1 MLGTLMFVSKIIME
15 AVPNVHF
22 LGTLIVVYT
31 LVYRVEALIPI
42 YVFVA
47 ITGVYSG
54 FAVWWMPYLY
64 IWTLLWGLVMLVPK
78 RLPLKYLAPV
88 CVALSCL
95 HGLAFGALYAPMQAL
110 FYGMDMTA
118 TLAWIASG
126 FPFDVMHA
134 LGNLVAG
141 VLVVPLSLTLDKL
154 ESRFSGVRRIVK

>member
-54 FAVWWMPYLY
+54 FAVWWIPYLY
-64 IWTLLWGLVMLVPK
+64 IWTVLWGLIMLVPK
-78 RLPLKYLAPV
+78 RIPIRFSVPICL
-88 CVALSCL
+88 ALSCL
-95 HGLAFGALYAPMQAL
+95 HGLAYGALYAPIQAL
-110 FYGMDMTA
+110 FYGMDAKA
-118 TLAWIASG
+118 TVAWIISG
-126 FPFDVMHA
+126 FPFDLMHA

-141 VLVVPLSLTLDKL
+141 VLIAPLALTLDKL
-154 ESRFSGVRRIVK
+154 GVFKA